1 MKVRGHYEGR
11 DRNRT
16 KSLEI
21 VGAPRLSK
29 ACFTSLY
36 FYERPVFSNL
46 KKSKEYFHSYEKK
59 KWKFKVAV
67 SVNHYRGSAHTQSG
81 ERGSTKLLLRE
92 LHSSS
97 QHPTSIALNCVSQP
111 LCFISIYFMHSL
123 ARCVLRELLL
133 CFMLFQRM

>member
-11 DRNRT
+11 DCNRP

-21 VGAPRLSK
+21 VGAPHLSK

-59 KWKFKVAV
+59 SENLK
-67 SVNHYRGSAHTQSG
+67 
-81 ERGSTKLLLRE
+81 
-92 LHSSS
+92 
-97 QHPTSIALNCVSQP
+97 
-111 LCFISIYFMHSL
+111 
-123 ARCVLRELLL
+123 
-133 CFMLFQRM
+133 